1 MSEKRDKKNMDKKR
15 EYMKTYYE
23 RHRESRLEYQ
33 GTYNKK
39 NKDVIK
45 EYQKKYHSE
54 KSQNVPRVRC
64 EICMKY
70 LSFKYFPI
78 HVKKFHQVY
87 SGVLSDNKGQNKY
100 TEENDKETDEK
111 ASVADLI

>member
-1 MSEKRDKKNMDKKR
+1 MGERERKKMDKKR

-23 RHRESRLEYQ
+23 RHRDSRLEYQ
-33 GTYNKK
+33 GSYNKK
-39 NKDVIK
+39 NKEVIK

-54 KSQNVPRVRC
+54 KSQNAPRVRC

-78 HVKKFHQVY
+78 HVKKFHQVD
-87 SGVLSDNKGQNKY
+87 SAVRSDKKGQKDY
-100 TEENDKETDEK
+100 TEENDKETEEK
-111 ASVADLI
+111 TSVADLI